1 MITPKDYLMG
11 RDKIYP
17 ISKDQAV
24 AMADLLARVN
34 HLFATFKINAQ
45 LTSGYRPGHFN
56 KAAGGAARS
65 GHLTCHAIDIV
76 DHDGEIGELLK
87 NNVKLLEEYGLWL
100 ENPDHTSG
108 WVHLDTKERKNRIF
122 NP

>member
-56 KAAGGAARS
+56 KAAGGSARS
-65 GHLTCHAIDIV
+65 GHLTCHAIDIS

-100 ENPDHTSG
+100 ENPDHTPG